1 MPKNTKI
8 APTPSEQEKLLS
20 ILYRHGVSRREVEYA
35 IPNLPTLLSSS
46 NTLPSGKVVRL
57 EYAIPGRSCISS
69 GQTINKTIIKANNGR
84 LYDTF
89 NMRGVIGAGG
99 YGVVFVGQDLQTGT
113 LYPLKKCENQDT
125 THEQATLFKLGI
137 GQAWAQ
143 VAEPCGIFYKFDQ
156 DFSSVHGYNHETF
169 IIMKYLGES
178 LQDTLLRHRHTP
190 TGPNFIND
198 SFTIAIET
206 AICLTRMHEVYGLA
220 HLDLKPD
227 NMFYRPYLPR
237 GEKVEFGDY
246 ASTVRAHKQV
256 LGRHGTPPYTLFD
269 EDYVETK
276 IVAEQRDLRTFYRC
290 LTGVDSLNSC
300 SRYPN
305 ELADGVFT
313 SAVLR
318 RYDLY
323 YFMLFDPRTL
333 AVDCE
338 LPKALILT
346 AKLIAAQLEVAVD
359 AQFRLLE
366 REGLAVRIIANYIA
380 NVKSESQQ
388 MKSLIETWA
397 RNPDEALEKDYL
409 LLLKLNL
416 LEQAGEV
423 VQDRYLMSL
432 FRNQKLSY
440 EYKTALALLYKRGL
454 FNDSNEKQL
463 DSLNNDALQMF
474 KKAYMM
480 KNWELFS
487 NLLDTDPSLI
497 NIEVLNEQYFS
508 VMNTEV
514 KPYFDDNS
522 DAVTVENDAMDDILE
537 WSKLTLFNSSKDF
550 SKHVNNVEH
559 AFKWAA
565 WQHTLMVN
573 PNFLA
578 VMQWLSNFDNS
589 EVVKKITQ
597 GFYNQLTD
605 LNLAKIMFHIKDG
618 YALHQLAILFEYEKN
633 ITSCIYS
640 TRKSLEGVDLD
651 NFGNII
657 TYEDWLKSAS
667 SSQIQELIGYLIS
680 ARKPPEHLMTLPL
693 QFVHLLVSTAS
704 RIHNLNYCINIRSFV
719 NACYKIYKIIDI
731 DFDDIYYLSR
741 EVERDDYAACE
752 ALALHD
758 EENPCEAEIYEVLEI
773 MRLRYEIAAAFKS
786 QVKYFDKYPSL
797 RYALLNILQVV
808 KENIIYRA
816 TGKDIF
822 KIRRALLNI
831 YQELDKLSDAIRL
844 GSLERNLLKMLKT
857 LRNSAYDSSD
867 KFEDFIREFVDTI
880 NRFVTTERR
889 IAILVDYD
897 RDRSSSNVA
906 NAVSSLFSSGKL
918 VSVARNME
926 RTTDALEN
934 SIYELPLFECTRAS
948 QTA

>member
-1 MPKNTKI
+1 MPKNSKV
-8 APTPSEQEKLLS
+8 APTPSEQDKLLS
-20 ILYRHGVSRREVEYA
+20 ILYKNGVSRREVEYA

-46 NTLPSGKVVRL
+46 NTLPNGKVVRL
-57 EYAIPGRSCISS
+57 EYAIPGKSCISP
-69 GQTINKTIIKANNGR
+69 GQTINKTILKANNGR

-113 LYPLKKCENQDT
+113 LYPLKRCENEDT
-125 THEQATLFKLGI
+125 TREQSTLFELGI

-143 VAEPCGIFYKFDQ
+143 VAEPCGMFYKLDQ
-156 DFSSVHGYNHETF
+156 DFSSVHGYNHKTF

-178 LQDTLLRHRHTP
+178 LQDTLLRHRYTP
-190 TGPNFIND
+190 IGPNFIDD

-256 LGRHGTPPYTLFD
+256 LGRRGTPPYTLFD
-269 EDYVETK
+269 NEYVETK
-276 IVAEQRDLRTFYRC
+276 LVAEQRDLRTFYRC
-290 LTGVDSLNSC
+290 LTGVDNFNSC

-305 ELADGVFT
+305 ELADGVFS

-323 YFMLFDPRTL
+323 YFMFFDPRTL

-359 AQFRLLE
+359 AQVRLLE
-366 REGLAVRIIANYIA
+366 REGLAVRIIANYIVNA
-380 NVKSESQQ
+380 KFESQQ

-397 RNPDEALEKDYL
+397 RNPDDALEKDYL

-416 LEQAGEV
+416 LEQAEEV
-423 VQDRYLMSL
+423 VQDGYLMSL
-432 FRNQKLSY
+432 LRDQKLSY
-440 EYKTALALLYKRGL
+440 EYKTAVALLYKRGL
-454 FNDSNEKQL
+454 YNDSNMQQL

-487 NLLDTDPSLI
+487 NLLDSDPSLI
-497 NIEVLNEQYFS
+497 NIEALNEQYFS
-508 VMNTEV
+508 VINTEV
-514 KPYFDDNS
+514 RPYFDDNS
-522 DAVTVENDAMDDILE
+522 DDVTVENDSMDDIVE
-537 WSKLTLFNSSKDF
+537 WSKITLFNSSKDF
-550 SKHVNNVEH
+550 SKHVNNVKH

-573 PNFLA
+573 PSFLA
-578 VMQWLSNFDNS
+578 AMQWLRNFDNS

-605 LNLAKIMFHIKDG
+605 LNLAKIMFHLKDN
-618 YALHQLAILFEYEKN
+618 YALHQLVILFQYEKN

-640 TRKSLEGVDLD
+640 RRKSLEGVDLD

-657 TYEDWLKSAS
+657 TYADFLRRAS
-667 SSQIQELIGYLIS
+667 SEQIPEFIGYLIS
-680 ARKPPEHLMTLPL
+680 AGKPPEYLMTLPL
-693 QFVHLLVSTAS
+693 QFVHQLVSTAP
-704 RIHNLNYCINIRSFV
+704 RIHNLNSCINKRSFV
-719 NACYKIYKIIDI
+719 DACYKLYKIIDLEL
-731 DFDDIYYLSR
+731 DDIYYLSR
-741 EVERDDYAACE
+741 EVERDDYTSCE
-752 ALALHD
+752 ALALQD
-758 EENPCEAEIYEVLEI
+758 EENPRVAEIYEVLEI
-773 MRLRYEIAAAFKS
+773 MRLRYEVVSVFKS

-808 KENIIYRA
+808 KDNIIYRA

-831 YQELDKLSDAIRL
+831 YQELDKLSSAIGL

-857 LRNSAYDSSD
+857 LRNSEYESSD

-906 NAVSSLFSSGKL
+906 NAVSSLFSSDKL

-934 SIYELPLFECTRAS
+934 SIYQLPLFECTRLNR
-948 QTA
+948 TA